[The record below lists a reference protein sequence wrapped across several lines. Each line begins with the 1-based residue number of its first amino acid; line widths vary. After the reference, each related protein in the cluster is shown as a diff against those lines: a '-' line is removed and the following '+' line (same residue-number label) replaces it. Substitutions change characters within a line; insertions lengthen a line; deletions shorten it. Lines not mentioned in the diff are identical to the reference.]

1 MNKKLSLGV
10 TIGLMA
16 LTAAVTFIIT
26 YNYSL
31 GVFNEKVKSVSE
43 KEGFYTKLAELD
55 KYVRAN
61 YFTDLNEEDLL
72 DGIIKGYVSGLD
84 DPYATYY
91 SEEEYASLAAKET
104 GIATGLGFNYEREQS
119 GYIVITD
126 VTENTSAADKGLVQG
141 DVITAVNNTDVIA
154 FEGGYD
160 AAVKL
165 FNCAEGTKVKLHIKR
180 ITSDGIAEFFSI
192 DVISSTTE
200 IVSVTSHMIDT
211 RGYIKISAFNDKTPE
226 QFKSQLDTILSQG
239 ATSLILDLRG
249 NSSDRVSAMGDTV
262 DYLLGAGQ
270 IVTAKHK
277 DNSEVIVETTE
288 ANQVKL
294 PMVVLVD
301 NNTAS
306 CGELFAF
313 ALRDNAGAQTVGMTT
328 YGKGVMQVT
337 NKLTD
342 GSAVRISV
350 AILQTEKSGD
360 FNGVGM
366 KPQFEVA
373 LPPDVTLSDLTAENH
388 DRDTQLQ
395 KAIEVADT
403 IQ

>member
-91 SEEEYASLAAKET
+91 SEEDYASLAAKET

-277 DNSEVIVETTE
+277 DKSEVIVETTE

>member
-104 GIATGLGFNYEREQS
+104 GIATGLGFNYECEQS

-277 DNSEVIVETTE
+277 DKSEVIVETTE

>member
-72 DGIIKGYVSGLD
+72 KGIITGYISGLD

-91 SEEEYASLAAKET
+91 TEEEYAALSQKET
-104 GIATGLGFNYEREQS
+104 GVATGLGFNYKREES

-126 VTENTSAADKGLVQG
+126 VTESTSAADRGLVAG

-165 FNCAEGTKVKLHIKR
+165 FTCAEGTKVKLHIKR
-180 ITSDGIAEFFSI
+180 ITTEGIAEFFSI

-211 RGYIKISAFNDKTPE
+211 RGYIKISSFNDKTPE
-226 QFKSQLDTILSQG
+226 QFKTQLDTILSQG

-249 NSSDRVSAMGDTV
+249 NSSERVSAMGDTV

-270 IVTAKHK
+270 IVTAKYK
-277 DNSEVIVETTE
+277 DKSEVIVETTE

-328 YGKGVMQVT
+328 FGKGVMQVT

-350 AILQTEKSGD
+350 AVLQTEKSGD

-373 LPPDVTLSDLTAENH
+373 LPPDVTLSDLTEENH